1 MLPVEEEAALLVVL
15 CSEVDFLIRVVSGA
29 ETGSLQGLLTLGVDL
44 AGFGRLASEWVGVF
58 GAFSNERTGVGG
70 LELYRLIFDRTL
82 DALAD
87 SAKFILCLVVV
98 VALADREGSFFG
110 TYSLAVVASE

>member
-29 ETGSLQGLLTLGVDL
+29 ETGSLQGLLTLVVDL
-44 AGFGRLASEWVGVF
+44 AGFGRRASEWVGVF
-58 GAFSNERTGVGG
+58 GAFSNEKTGVGG